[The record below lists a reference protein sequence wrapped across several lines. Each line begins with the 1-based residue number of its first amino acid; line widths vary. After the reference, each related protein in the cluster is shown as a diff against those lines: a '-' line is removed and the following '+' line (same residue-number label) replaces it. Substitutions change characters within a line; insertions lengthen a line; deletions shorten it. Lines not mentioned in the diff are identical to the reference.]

1 MDTSERQ
8 PFGEVLKQ
16 FRERMQPKMS
26 QDKLAQALGM
36 NRRTIVAWELGNNN
50 PSNRSFVLE
59 IAKHLRLS
67 NEETDTLLAAAL
79 FPITLW
85 YVPHHR
91 NPFFTGREELLQH
104 LRHTLVPDTTAALT
118 PPQAIS
124 GLGGIGKTQTAVEFA
139 YRYRQDYQ
147 AVFWLHADSR
157 EILFAQLAQL
167 TQILKLPERNE
178 QDQTRAIHAVRH
190 WLKGHNKWL
199 LILDNIEDLL
209 LVEELLPSG
218 HCGCALLTTRAHVT
232 EPIAYANELRA
243 MTEQESVLF
252 LLRRTKVL
260 RRDMSLDAALE
271 DDRVTAKKIWEFMD
285 GLPLALDQAGAY
297 ILGTGCGLSRY
308 LDLLQR
314 RRTEL
319 LRQRGGYPS
328 GHPESVTAT
337 LFLAFEKIAA
347 KNRAAADL
355 LRFCA
360 FVHPEAIPEELLTE
374 GGDAFSSALQAVAN
388 DPIKLDK
395 AIEALRK
402 YSLVHRD
409 HRAKTLTVHTLV
421 QAVLRDEM
429 DENTPGKL
437 DERAVRA
444 VYQALLSIINRPL
457 PPPNMLLKAKWIE
470 RQRYLPHMRACASLI
485 ERWDMQFIEATR
497 LLHATADYIQFNL
510 EKEEEAEP
518 LYRKALAMWERI
530 PGAEDDVAN
539 CLNSLAIHYLTRGK
553 YEEAEPM
560 CQRALVIYERLQGP
574 ESPDVVNMLEL
585 YAMLLQLQIVLLSHT
600 HREGELSILRARIQK
615 IRSQVSI

>member
-16 FRERMQPKMS
+16 FRERMQPRMS
-26 QDKLAQALGM
+26 QDKLAQALGVH
-36 NRRTIVAWELGNNN
+36 RRTIVAWELGSYN

-67 NEETDTLLAAAL
+67 DEEIDTLLAAAL
-79 FPITLW
+79 FPIPLW
-85 YVPHHR
+85 HVPHHR

-104 LRHTLVPDTTAALT
+104 LRHALVPDTTAALT

-124 GLGGIGKTQTAVEFA
+124 GLGGVGKTQVVVEFA
-139 YRYRQDYQ
+139 YRYRQNYQ
-147 AVFWLHADSR
+147 AVLWLQADSR
-157 EILFAQLAQL
+157 EILFVQFAQLA
-167 TQILKLPERNE
+167 QILKLPEGDE
-178 QDQTRAIHAVRH
+178 QDQTRAVHAVKR

-209 LVEELLPSG
+209 LVEELLPPG
-218 HCGCALLTTRAHVT
+218 HCGCALLTTRAQVT
-232 EPIAYANELRA
+232 EPVAHANELRA
-243 MTEQESVLF
+243 MTEQEGVLF
-252 LLRRTKVL
+252 LLLRTRVL
-260 RRDMSLDAALE
+260 TRGMSLDAASE
-271 DDRVTAKKIWEFMD
+271 DDCITAKKIWEFME

-297 ILGTGCGLSRY
+297 ILETGCGFSRY

-314 RRTEL
+314 RHIEL
-319 LRQRGGYPS
+319 LKQRGGYPS

-337 LFLAFEKIAA
+337 LFLAFEKIEA

-355 LRFCA
+355 LRLSA
-360 FVHPEAIPEELLTE
+360 FLHPEAIPEELLTE
-374 GGDAFSSALQAVAN
+374 GGDAFSSALQPVAT

-395 AIEALRK
+395 AIETLRK

-409 HRAKTLTVHTLV
+409 HHAKTLTVHTLV
-421 QAVLRDEM
+421 QAVLRDQM
-429 DENTPGKL
+429 DEDAPGEWEK
-437 DERAVRA
+437 RAVRA
-444 VYQALLSIINRPL
+444 IYQALLSIINRPL
-457 PPPNMLLKAKWIE
+457 PPPAMLLKAKWIE

-510 EKEEEAEP
+510 ENEEEAEH

-530 PGAEDDVAN
+530 PGAEDDMAN

-553 YEEAEPM
+553 YEEAEPL
-560 CQRALVIYERLQGP
+560 CRRALAIYERLQGP
-574 ESPDVVNMLEL
+574 ESSDVLRMLEL
-585 YAMLLQLQIVLLSHT
+585 YAMLLQHQVVLFSQT
-600 HREGELSILRARIQK
+600 HREDELSVLRARIQE
-615 IRSQVSI
+615 IHSHA